1 MFEHVGR
8 KYYQK
13 FFNQVAKLLNEDGAA
28 LIHTIGS
35 VNSPR
40 DPQPWINK
48 YIFPGGYTPS
58 LSEVA
63 SPIENS
69 GLIITDLEVLRMHY
83 AHTLRHWKERF
94 LAKKELFKFPINI
107 FLKFY
112 GAFPL
117 NRGKVDLAA
126 FQWAKSQLSTNNKS
140 VLIFPEGTRS
150 KDHII
155 KRGYNG
161 ATLLAID
168 TNSVLLPLGI
178 YGTETITNYLQFLFP
193 KKRVTVN
200 IGKPFKI
207 MNVPEKKNKETYDL
221 ITIEIME
228 RISNLLPDKYKS
240 KRRKILEN

>member
-1 MFEHVGR
+1 MTKLFKFCEAGLDFTFKISGSLDIKGR
-8 KYYQK
+8 E
-13 FFNQVAKLLNEDGAA
+13 NVPSNVSLISVSNHLSIIDPALCAA
-28 LIHTIGS
+28 A
-35 VNSPR
+35 VP
-40 DPQPWINK
+40 
-48 YIFPGGYTPS
+48 
-58 LSEVA
+58 
-63 SPIENS
+63 
-69 GLIITDLEVLRMHY
+69 
-83 AHTLRHWKERF
+83 KEPRF

-207 MNVPEKKNKETYDL
+207 MNLPEKKNKKTYDS
-221 ITIEIME
+221 ITLEIME
-228 RISNLLPDKYKS
+228 RISDLLPDNYKS
-240 KRRKILEN
+240 KRVRKSEKDFIYTKTIG

>member
-1 MFEHVGR
+1 MTKLFKFCEAGLDFTFKISGSLDIKGR
-8 KYYQK
+8 ENVPSYVSLISVS
-13 FFNQVAKLLNEDGAA
+13 NHLSIIDPALCAA
-28 LIHTIGS
+28 A
-35 VNSPR
+35 VP
-40 DPQPWINK
+40 
-48 YIFPGGYTPS
+48 
-58 LSEVA
+58 
-63 SPIENS
+63 
-69 GLIITDLEVLRMHY
+69 
-83 AHTLRHWKERF
+83 KEPRF
-94 LAKKELFKFPINI
+94 LAKKELFNFPINI

-126 FQWAKSQLSTNNKS
+126 YQWAKSQLSTNNKS

-207 MNVPEKKNKETYDL
+207 MNLPEKKNKKTYDS
-221 ITIEIME
+221 ITLEIME
-228 RISNLLPDKYKS
+228 RISDLLPDNYKS
-240 KRRKILEN
+240 KRVRKSEKDFIYTKTLG

>member
-1 MFEHVGR
+1 MTKLFKFCEAGLDFTFKISGSLDIKGR
-8 KYYQK
+8 ENVPSYVSLISVS
-13 FFNQVAKLLNEDGAA
+13 NHLSIIDPALCAA
-28 LIHTIGS
+28 A
-35 VNSPR
+35 VP
-40 DPQPWINK
+40 
-48 YIFPGGYTPS
+48 
-58 LSEVA
+58 
-63 SPIENS
+63 
-69 GLIITDLEVLRMHY
+69 
-83 AHTLRHWKERF
+83 KEPRF

-240 KRRKILEN
+240 KRGKILEKDFIYTKTLG

>member
-1 MFEHVGR
+1 MTKLFKFCEAGLDFTFKISGSLDIKGR
-8 KYYQK
+8 E
-13 FFNQVAKLLNEDGAA
+13 NVPSNVSLISVSNHLSIIDPALCAA
-28 LIHTIGS
+28 A
-35 VNSPR
+35 VP
-40 DPQPWINK
+40 
-48 YIFPGGYTPS
+48 
-58 LSEVA
+58 
-63 SPIENS
+63 
-69 GLIITDLEVLRMHY
+69 
-83 AHTLRHWKERF
+83 KEPRF

-207 MNVPEKKNKETYDL
+207 INVPEKKNKETYDL

-240 KRRKILEN
+240 KRGKILEKDFIYTKTLG